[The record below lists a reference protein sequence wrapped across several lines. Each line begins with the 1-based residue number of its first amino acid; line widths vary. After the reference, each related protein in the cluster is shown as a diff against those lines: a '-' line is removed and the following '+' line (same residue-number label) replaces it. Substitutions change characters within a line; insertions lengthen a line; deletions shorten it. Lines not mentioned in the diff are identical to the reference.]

1 MGCNISYNVILFIE
15 KVLYVLIECRY
26 QIKRS
31 DVRMS
36 KLPETKRK
44 QFSLP
49 HVFVILVTLVIIVTA
64 MTYFVPA
71 GEFARIKNETTGK
84 KMVDAAS
91 FAWVDQ
97 NPVSFLKIPVYIVKA
112 LAGSSLIWMTIFSA
126 ASIEVL
132 LATGAFDAAI
142 NIMIHKFKNSEK
154 MLLIATIIIFGIYGM
169 RQNPVSMIGFIPILV
184 LFCRMCG
191 YDALVAAAIIVLG
204 AGGSQSIGP
213 VAPATTAIAQ
223 GFADLPIFSGIGFR
237 LILCA
242 IFLCV
247 NGYFIVT
254 YAMRVKK
261 DPKAS
266 LVYDLEEEA
275 RKNGYD
281 TSIDKECTISKRQI
295 GVLIVFLL
303 STALQVY
310 GGIKLGWGN
319 TETAVQFVW
328 LAVLGG
334 LVGGLTPSQISKNF
348 SKGAS
353 KMMTAAIMIGIATA
367 ISSVLKDGKI
377 IDTIVLSI
385 ANVLQ
390 ACPAFLQGPVMFAAN
405 LLINIFIPS
414 GSGQAAAV
422 MPLMVPVADL
432 IGMTRQT
439 VVLAFN
445 FGDGL
450 GNYIIPMSSALM
462 ANLMAAGVPYER
474 WMKFMGKIFVCW
486 FAISCAGMIIAQ
498 LISYGPF

>member
-1 MGCNISYNVILFIE
+1 
-15 KVLYVLIECRY
+15 
-26 QIKRS
+26 
-31 DVRMS
+31 MS
-36 KLPETKRK
+36 TKTNTK
-44 QFSLP
+44 KPFQLP
-49 HVFVILVTLVIIVTA
+49 HVFVILVMLVILVTA
-64 MTYFVPA
+64 MTYFIPA
-71 GEFARIKNETTGK
+71 GEYARIENASTGK

-91 FAWVDQ
+91 FSWVER
-97 NPVSFLKIPVYIVKA
+97 NPISFLAIPKYIVKA
-112 LAGSSLIWMTIFSA
+112 LSGSSLIWMTIFSA

-142 NIMIHKFKNSEK
+142 NLMIRKFKNSEK
-154 MLLIATIIIFGIYGM
+154 LLLIATIVIFGIYGM
-169 RQNPVSMIGFIPILV
+169 RQNPVSMIGFMPILV

-191 YDALVAAAIIVLG
+191 YDALVAAAIIVLA

-223 GFADLPIFSGIGFR
+223 GFADLPIFSGIGLR

-242 IFLCV
+242 VFLAI

-254 YAMRVKK
+254 YAMKVKK
-261 DPKAS
+261 NPSAS
-266 LVYDLEEEA
+266 IICDIEEA
-275 RKNGYD
+275 ARREGYD
-281 TSIDKECTISKRQI
+281 TTIDQQQSIAPRQI
-295 GVLIVFLL
+295 GVLLVFLA
-303 STALQVY
+303 STLLQVY
-310 GGIKLGWGN
+310 GGIKLNWGN

-328 LAVLGG
+328 LAVAGG
-334 LVGGLTPSQISKNF
+334 LVGGLSPSKISKNF

-367 ISSVLKDGKI
+367 ISSILADGRI
-377 IDTIVLSI
+377 IDTIVRAI
-385 ANVLQ
+385 ANLLI
-390 ACPAFLQGPVMFAAN
+390 ACPAFLQGPLMFVAN
-405 LLINIFIPS
+405 LLINVFIPS

-422 MPLMVPVADL
+422 MPLMTPVADL

-450 GNYIIPMSSALM
+450 GNYMIPMSSALM

-486 FAISCAGMIIAQ
+486 FVISCAAMIIAQ
-498 LISYGPF
+498 NIHYGPF